1 MSIIL
6 NIDTAQETAFVCI
19 SENGKPKFVAENHS
33 QKDHASFLHPA
44 INELLKKAAIS
55 ITELDAISV
64 TKGPGSYTGLR
75 VGMSAAKGLAYTLQK
90 PLITISTLEL
100 MAHDILTIIGNKESL
115 ICPMIDARRME
126 VFTAIYD
133 CNLNATISPSAMILD
148 ESSFDDWLMT
158 HNIFFTGSGSM
169 KFQQICKHTNAKFI
183 QHNNLPVSMSVISQN
198 RFEKKLFNDITLTE
212 PDYIKPY
219 KAF

>member
-33 QKDHASFLHPA
+33 QKDHASFLHLA
-44 INELLKKAAIS
+44 IDDLLKKAAIS
-55 ITELDAISV
+55 ITDLDAIAV

-90 PLITISTLEL
+90 PIITISTLEL
-100 MAHDILTIIGNKESL
+100 MAHDILTIIGDKESL

-126 VFTAIYD
+126 VFTALYNSSLKEI
-133 CNLNATISPSAMILD
+133 NSPSAMILD
-148 ESSFDDWLMT
+148 ESSFEDSLMS

-169 KFQQICKHTNAKFI
+169 KFQQICNHTNAKFI
-183 QHNNLPVSMSVISQN
+183 QISNLSIAMGAMSQLMFDN
-198 RFEKKLFNDITLTE
+198 DLFNDIVMVE
-212 PDYIKPY
+212 PDYIKAY

>member
-19 SENGKPKFVAENHS
+19 SKNGKPLLITENHS
-33 QKDHASFLHPA
+33 QKEHASFLHPA
-44 INELLKKAAIS
+44 IEELLSKSEIS
-55 ITELDAISV
+55 IDDLDAIAV

-75 VGMSAAKGLAYTLQK
+75 VGMSAAKGLSYALKK

-100 MAHDILTIIGNKESL
+100 MAHDIIMLASEQQCL

-126 VFTAIYD
+126 VFTALYNENLKEIY
-133 CNLNATISPSAMILD
+133 SPSAMILD
-148 ESSFDDWLMT
+148 ETSFTDSLK
-158 HNIFFTGSGSM
+158 NNCIYFTGSGSM
-169 KFQQICKHTNAKFI
+169 KFQQICNHRNAKFI

>member
-19 SENGKPKFVAENHS
+19 SENGKPKFVDENHS

-55 ITELDAISV
+55 ITELDAIAL

-100 MAHDILTIIGNKESL
+100 MAHDILTIIGDKESL

-126 VFTAIYD
+126 VFTALYNSSLKEIY
-133 CNLNATISPSAMILD
+133 SPSAMILD
-148 ESSFDDWLMT
+148 ESSFEDSLMT

-183 QHNNLPVSMSVISQN
+183 QTNNLPVSMSVISEN
-198 RFEKKLFNDITLTE
+198 KNEKKMFNDIAMIE

-219 KAF
+219 KAY

>member
-19 SENGKPKFVAENHS
+19 SENGKPKFIAENHS

-44 INELLKKAAIS
+44 IDELLKKSLLS
-55 ITELDAISV
+55 INELDAIAV

-100 MAHDILTIIGNKESL
+100 MAHDILTIIVDKESL

-198 RFEKKLFNDITLTE
+198 KNEKKLFNDIALTE

-219 KAF
+219 KAY

>member
-44 INELLKKAAIS
+44 INELLNKAAIS
-55 ITELDAISV
+55 ITELDAIAV

-100 MAHDILTIIGNKESL
+100 MAHDMLTIIGDKESL

-126 VFTAIYD
+126 VFTALYNSSLKEIY
-133 CNLNATISPSAMILD
+133 SPSAMILD
-148 ESSFDDWLMT
+148 ESSFDDSLMS
-158 HNIFFTGSGSM
+158 HNIFFTGSGSV
-169 KFQQICKHTNAKFI
+169 KFQQICKNTNA
-183 QHNNLPVSMSVISQN
+183 SRSQIN
-198 RFEKKLFNDITLTE
+198 HAANDINDIGGFNEASLTTSSVAG
-212 PDYIKPY
+212 DM
-219 KAF
+219 

>member
-1 MSIIL
+1 MSVIL

-19 SENGKPKFVAENHS
+19 SENGKPKFIAENHS
-33 QKDHASFLHPA
+33 QKDHASFLHTA
-44 INELLKKAAIS
+44 IDDLLKKAAIS
-55 ITELDAISV
+55 ITELNAIAV

-100 MAHDILTIIGNKESL
+100 MAHDILMAIGDKKSL

-133 CNLNATISPSAMILD
+133 CNLNTIISPTALIID
-148 ESSFDDWLMT
+148 ESSFADSLMD
-158 HNIFFTGSGSM
+158 NLIYFTGSGSI
-169 KFQQICKHTNAKFI
+169 KFQQICNHANAKFI
-183 QHNNLPVSMSVISQN
+183 QNKNLPVSMSVISQN
-198 RFEKKLFNDITLTE
+198 KNEKKLFNDIVITE

>member
-1 MSIIL
+1 MSFIL

-19 SENGKPKFVAENHS
+19 SENGEPKFIAENHS

-44 INELLKKAAIS
+44 IDELIKKAAIK
-55 ITELDAISV
+55 IQDLDAIAV

-75 VGMSAAKGLAYTLQK
+75 VGMSAAKGLAYTMKK

-100 MAHDILTIIGNKESL
+100 MAHDILITTGDKESL

-126 VFTAIYD
+126 VFTALYNSTLKEIY
-133 CNLNATISPSAMILD
+133 SPSAMILD
-148 ESSFDDWLMT
+148 ESSFADSLMT
-158 HNIFFTGSGSM
+158 QFIYFTGSGSM
-169 KFQQICKHTNAKFI
+169 KFQQICNHANAKFI
-183 QHNNLPVSMSVISQN
+183 VNNNLAVSMSKISQFN
-198 RFEKKLFNDITLTE
+198 FENNLFNDIVILE
-212 PDYIKPY
+212 PDYIKAY

>member
-19 SENGKPKFVAENHS
+19 SENGLPIFIAENHS

-44 INELLKKAAIS
+44 IVELLKKAAIS
-55 ITELDAISV
+55 ITELDAIAV

-100 MAHDILTIIGNKESL
+100 MAHDILTIIVDKESL

-183 QHNNLPVSMSVISQN
+183 QTNNLPVSMSVISEN
-198 RFEKKLFNDITLTE
+198 KNEKKMFSDIAMIE

-219 KAF
+219 KAY

>member
-33 QKDHASFLHPA
+33 QKDHASFLHLA
-44 INELLKKAAIS
+44 IDDLLKKAAIS
-55 ITELDAISV
+55 ITDLDAIAV

-90 PLITISTLEL
+90 PIITLSTLEL
-100 MAHDILTIIGNKESL
+100 MAHDILTIIGDKESL
-115 ICPMIDARRME
+115 VCPMIDARRME
-126 VFTAIYD
+126 VFTALYNSSLKEI
-133 CNLNATISPSAMILD
+133 NSPSAMILD
-148 ESSFDDWLMT
+148 ESSFEDSLMSHT
-158 HNIFFTGSGSM
+158 IFFTGSGSM
-169 KFQQICKHTNAKFI
+169 KFQQICNHTNAKFI
-183 QHNNLPVSMSVISQN
+183 QISNLSIAMSKMSQHMFDN
-198 RFEKKLFNDITLTE
+198 DMFNDIAMVE
-212 PDYIKPY
+212 PDYIKAY

>member
-33 QKDHASFLHPA
+33 QNDHASFLHPA

-55 ITELDAISV
+55 ITELDAIAV

-100 MAHDILTIIGNKESL
+100 MAHDILTIIVDKESL

-183 QHNNLPVSMSVISQN
+183 QTNNLPVSMSVISEN
-198 RFEKKLFNDITLTE
+198 KNEKKMFNDIAMIE

-219 KAF
+219 KAY

>member
-55 ITELDAISV
+55 ITELDAIAV

-100 MAHDILTIIGNKESL
+100 MAHDILAIIGDKESL

-126 VFTAIYD
+126 VFTAMYD
-133 CNLNATISPSAMILD
+133 SNLKESIPPSALILND
-148 ESSFDDWLMT
+148 TTFADTLK
-158 HNIFFTGSGSM
+158 NNRIYFTGSGSK
-169 KFQQICKHTNAKFI
+169 KFEQICNHTNAKFI
-183 QHNNLPVSMSVISQN
+183 QSDNLKISMSDMSKIMFDIN
-198 RFEKKLFNDITLTE
+198 LFNDIALVE
-212 PDYIKPY
+212 PDYLKAY

>member
-19 SENGKPKFVAENHS
+19 SENGLPIFIAENHS

-44 INELLKKAAIS
+44 IDELLKKAAIS
-55 ITELDAISV
+55 ITELDAIAV

-100 MAHDILTIIGNKESL
+100 MAHDMLMTTGDKESMN
-115 ICPMIDARRME
+115 CPMIDARRME
-126 VFTAIYD
+126 VFTAMYD
-133 CNLNATISPSAMILD
+133 SNLKETIPPSALILD
-148 ESSFDDWLMT
+148 DNTFADTLK
-158 HNIFFTGSGSM
+158 NNRIYFTGSGSL
-169 KFQQICKHTNAKFI
+169 KFQHICKHENAKFI
-183 QHNNLPVSMSVISQN
+183 QSNNLKISMSDMSKIMFDIN
-198 RFEKKLFNDITLTE
+198 LFNDIALVE
-212 PDYIKPY
+212 PDYLKAY

>member
-6 NIDTAQETAFVCI
+6 NIDTAQETAFVCV
-19 SENGKPKFVAENHS
+19 SENGLTVLTAENHS
-33 QKDHASFLHPA
+33 QKDHASFLHQA
-44 INELLKKAAIS
+44 IDELIKKAAIN
-55 ITELDAISV
+55 IKDLDAIAV

-75 VGMSAAKGLAYTLQK
+75 VGMSAAKGLSYTLQK

-100 MAHDILTIIGNKESL
+100 MAHNVVHSTGEEKSL

-126 VFTAIYD
+126 VFTALYD
-133 CNLNATISPSAMILD
+133 SSFNEMISPAAMILD
-148 ESSFDDWLMT
+148 DNSFADTLT
-158 HNIFFTGSGSM
+158 KYNIYFTGSGSI
-169 KFQQICKHTNAKFI
+169 KFQQICHHANAKFV
-183 QHNNLPVSMSVISQN
+183 QCANLQNSMSKISQIK
-198 RFEKKLFNDITLTE
+198 FDEKLFNDIVTTE

>member
-55 ITELDAISV
+55 ITELDAIAV

-100 MAHDILTIIGNKESL
+100 MAHDILTIIGDKESL

-126 VFTAIYD
+126 VFTALYNSSLKEIY
-133 CNLNATISPSAMILD
+133 SPSAMILD
-148 ESSFDDWLMT
+148 ESSFEDSLMS

-183 QHNNLPVSMSVISQN
+183 QTNNLPVSMSVISEN
-198 RFEKKLFNDITLTE
+198 KNEKKMFNNIAMIE

-219 KAF
+219 KAY

>member
-1 MSIIL
+1 MSMIL

-19 SENGKPKFVAENHS
+19 SENGLPIFIAENHS

-44 INELLKKAAIS
+44 IDELLKKAAIS
-55 ITELDAISV
+55 ITELDAIAV

-90 PLITISTLEL
+90 PLIAISTLEM
-100 MAHDILTIIGNKESL
+100 MAHDIISSTGDQESL

-126 VFTAIYD
+126 VFTALYNSSLKEI
-133 CNLNATISPSAMILD
+133 LSPLAMILD
-148 ESSFDDWLMT
+148 ESSFDDSLK
-158 HNIFFTGSGSM
+158 NNCIYFTGSGSM
-169 KFQQICKHTNAKFI
+169 KFQQICNHTNAKFI
-183 QHNNLPVSMSVISQN
+183 QHNNLPVSMSVVSQN
-198 RFEKKLFNDITLTE
+198 KNEKKLFNDIALTE

-219 KAF
+219 KAY

>member
-1 MSIIL
+1 MSVIL

-19 SENGKPKFVAENHS
+19 SKNGIPIFITENHT

-44 INELLKKAAIS
+44 IEELLKKAAIS
-55 ITELDAISV
+55 ITELDAIAV

-90 PLITISTLEL
+90 PLIAISTLEM
-100 MAHDILTIIGNKESL
+100 MAHDILSITGDQESL

-126 VFTAIYD
+126 VFTALYDATLKEIY
-133 CNLNATISPSAMILD
+133 SPSAMILD
-148 ESSFDDWLMT
+148 ERSFDDSLKSSC
-158 HNIFFTGSGSM
+158 IYFTGSGSI
-169 KFQQICKHTNAKFI
+169 KFQQICHHANAKFI
-183 QHNNLPVSMSVISQN
+183 QNKNLPFSMSVISQN
-198 RFEKKLFNDITLTE
+198 KNEKKLFNDIALTE

-219 KAF
+219 KAY

>member
-44 INELLKKAAIS
+44 IDELLKKSLLS
-55 ITELDAISV
+55 INELDAIAV

-100 MAHDILTIIGNKESL
+100 MAHDMLMTTGDKESM
-115 ICPMIDARRME
+115 ICPMIDARRLE
-126 VFTAIYD
+126 VFTALYD
-133 CNLNATISPSAMILD
+133 SNLNESIPPSALILD
-148 ESSFDDWLMT
+148 DNTFADTLK
-158 HNIFFTGSGSM
+158 NNRIFFTGSGSI

-183 QHNNLPVSMSVISQN
+183 QSNNLKISMSAMSKIMFDIN
-198 RFEKKLFNDITLTE
+198 LFNDIAQVE
-212 PDYIKPY
+212 PDYLKAY

>member
-33 QKDHASFLHPA
+33 QKDHASFLHLA
-44 INELLKKAAIS
+44 IDDLLKKAAIS
-55 ITELDAISV
+55 ITDLDAIAV

-90 PLITISTLEL
+90 PIITISTLEL
-100 MAHDILTIIGNKESL
+100 MAHDILTIIGDKESL

-126 VFTAIYD
+126 VFSALYNSSLKEI
-133 CNLNATISPSAMILD
+133 NSPSAMILD
-148 ESSFDDWLMT
+148 ESSFEDSLMS

-169 KFQQICKHTNAKFI
+169 KFQQICNHTNAKFI
-183 QHNNLPVSMSVISQN
+183 QISNLSIAMSKISQLMFDN
-198 RFEKKLFNDITLTE
+198 DMFNDIAKVE
-212 PDYIKPY
+212 PDYIKAY